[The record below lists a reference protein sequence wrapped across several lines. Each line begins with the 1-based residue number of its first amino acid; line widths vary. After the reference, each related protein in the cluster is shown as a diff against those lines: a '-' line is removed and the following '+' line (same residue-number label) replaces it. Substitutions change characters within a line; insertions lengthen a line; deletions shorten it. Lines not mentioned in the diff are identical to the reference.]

1 MKLTPAIVRPTAR
14 TIINS
19 SSENPRLFV
28 DFIISF
34 GEEETLYGTRPELP
48 FATLTR

>member
-1 MKLTPAIVRPTAR
+1 MKLTPAMVRPTAM

-19 SSENPRLFV
+19 SSENPRFFV

-34 GEEETLYGTRPELP
+34 GEEEPLIECVLNSRS
-48 FATLTR
+48 RR

>member
-34 GEEETLYGTRPELP
+34 GEEEPLIERVLNS
-48 FATLTR
+48 RSRR